1 MNGPTTYEKDPI
13 KLVKAYQMV
22 CDHSEHSDGKFSS
35 RQGFSKETG
44 DLITAGPI
52 AFLIQVDFKFKIYYS
67 KKQYR
72 ELLKYSQQ
80 LEKEG

>member
-1 MNGPTTYEKDPI
+1 
-13 KLVKAYQMV
+13 MV